1 MESCSMQGF
10 KDKHS
15 GISVQLKRLE
25 VVQVLLEMSTGNAVR
40 VCVQGIKS

>member
-10 KDKHS
+10 KDKYS

-25 VVQVLLEMSTGNAVR
+25 VIQVLLKMSTGNAVR
-40 VCVQGIKS
+40 VCVQLIKS